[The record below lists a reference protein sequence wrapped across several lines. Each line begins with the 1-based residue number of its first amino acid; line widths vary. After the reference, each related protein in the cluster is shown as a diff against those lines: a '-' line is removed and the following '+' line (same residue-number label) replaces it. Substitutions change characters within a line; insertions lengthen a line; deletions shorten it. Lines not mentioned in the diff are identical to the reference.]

1 MKTGIRR
8 FWLPLAMLAVLVG
21 WSLFAARTG
30 RGVSSVIA
38 LFCTAADYEPGPQR
52 DVLTI
57 CTDSEPGYTL
67 RVSVTDPD
75 LRAELAETELQ
86 TIIGVQ
92 MALEIP
98 PAVVREQHLDPEN
111 FPMFD
116 QLATGRWDEYL
127 TLQDVFCR

>member
-1 MKTGIRR
+1 MKTRIRR

-21 WSLFAARTG
+21 WCLFAARTG

-38 LFCTAADYEPGPQR
+38 LFCTATDYESGPQGG
-52 DVLTI
+52 VLTI
-57 CTDSEPGYTL
+57 CTDSEPVYTL
-67 RVSVTDPD
+67 RVSVTDPA
-75 LRAELAETELQ
+75 LRQKLAETELQ

-98 PAVVREQHLDPEN
+98 PDVVREQHLDPEK

-127 TLQDVFCR
+127 LLQDVFCR